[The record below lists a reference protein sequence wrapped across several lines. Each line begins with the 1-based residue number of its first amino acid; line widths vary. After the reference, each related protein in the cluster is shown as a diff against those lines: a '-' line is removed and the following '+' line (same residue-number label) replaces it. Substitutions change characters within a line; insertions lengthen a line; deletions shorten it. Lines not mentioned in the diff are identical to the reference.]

1 MGNFFVLF
9 FHMKHGRVRSTK
21 YEYMF
26 IKLKK
31 HLLVIILLALVIMC
45 MTIQMFIIQH
55 IKDII
60 IIALLI
66 TCIAILVFVI
76 KDINELYKHIDILNL
91 FYRNL
96 GTGTPV

>member
-26 IKLKK
+26 NKLKK
-31 HLLVIILLALVIMC
+31 HLLVIILIALVIMC
-45 MTIQMFIIQH
+45 MAIQVFIIQ
-55 IKDII
+55 
-60 IIALLI
+60 
-66 TCIAILVFVI
+66 
-76 KDINELYKHIDILNL
+76 DINELYKHIDILNL

>member
-1 MGNFFVLF
+1 
-9 FHMKHGRVRSTK
+9 
-21 YEYMF
+21 MF
-26 IKLKK
+26 KNIRK
-31 HLLVIILLALVIMC
+31 
-45 MTIQMFIIQH
+45 H

-60 IIALLI
+60 IIALLM
-66 TCIAILVFVI
+66 TCIAILVFVV